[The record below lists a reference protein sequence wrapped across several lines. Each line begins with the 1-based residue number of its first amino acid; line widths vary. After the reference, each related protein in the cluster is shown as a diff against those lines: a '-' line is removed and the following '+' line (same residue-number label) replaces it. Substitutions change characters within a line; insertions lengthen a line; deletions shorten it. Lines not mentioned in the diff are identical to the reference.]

1 VRTLAAKLAA
11 GTPDADLATLLAR
24 PTAEGLKVDTRTR
37 HAVLPVIIA
46 QVRDGVFRTLA
57 RWEDVAPDPYLSR
70 RVAFPAPSRP
80 PLSVVS

>member
-1 VRTLAAKLAA
+1 
-11 GTPDADLATLLAR
+11 
-24 PTAEGLKVDTRTR
+24 
-37 HAVLPVIIA
+37 VLPVIIA

-70 RVAFPAPSRP
+70 RAAVPAPSRP